1 MTETDLINRR
11 ITAGRLLADSD
22 ILRQLIQDDAAS
34 EQKRRMLEG
43 KRYYEAEHDVLQ
55 KDFTASLIS
64 ETEDGEINSREEVRA
79 FRNPNRSNH
88 HCVHPFHR
96 VLVDQKVSY
105 LLGKEPTVSVAGADT
120 DAGLQEYERLLNEVC
135 DERFNAVLSDLAVG
149 ASNKGVEVL
158 HIYYDTAGELRYCI
172 TPAEECI
179 LVYDTEYQDTLQQ
192 VIRYYTITETREDG
206 RKYARQRVEW
216 WTAQDVTY
224 YTQNDTNLYLLD
236 SGAAHNPSPHW
247 WEITVQDGAEV
258 RKAAHHWDRVPFVVL
273 ENNAERSGDLA
284 PVKGLIDAYD
294 LLSSDGTNNFLDLV
308 DLYWVIQGYGGE
320 TTNAIARKL
329 KINKAVNISDSTG
342 RVEAKQVELSAEG
355 RLEWMKM
362 LRRDIYHL
370 GMGIDVDAE
379 TFGSAPSGVSLKF
392 RYAQLDLKANK
403 MVPKLKAAV
412 KDLLWF
418 VTDDYNRRNGT
429 AYDSSAVSV
438 VLTKSLIAND
448 YETVQMINLSKGIVS
463 DDTLLA
469 HHPFVDDVN
478 NEKAALEEQAERERE
493 LFDGGYGADFHA
505 EQDNTGGEAE

>member
-11 ITAGRLLADSD
+11 ITAGRMLADSD
-22 ILRQLIQDDAAS
+22 ILRRLIQDDAAS
-34 EQKRRMLEG
+34 EQKRRMQEG
-43 KRYYEAEHDVLQ
+43 KRYYEAGHDVLQ
-55 KDFTASLIS
+55 KDFTASLVS
-64 ETEDGEINSREEVRA
+64 ETEDGEADSREEIRA

-88 HCVHPFHR
+88 HCVHTFHR

-135 DERFNAVLSDLAVG
+135 DEKFNAVLSDLAVG
-149 ASNKGVEVL
+149 ASNKGIEVL
-158 HIYYDTAGELRYCI
+158 HIYYDAAGELRYCI

-179 LVYDTEYQDTLQQ
+179 LVYDTAYQDTLEQ

-216 WTAQDVTY
+216 WTAHDVTY
-224 YTQNDTNLYLLD
+224 YTQKDGGLYLLD
-236 SGAAHNPSPHW
+236 SGAVHNPSPHW
-247 WEITVQDGAEV
+247 WEIAMQDGVEV
-258 RKAAHHWDRVPFVVL
+258 KKTAHDWGRVPFVVL
-273 ENNAERSGDLA
+273 ENNMERSGDLL

-320 TTNAIARKL
+320 SASAIARKL

-342 RVEAKQVELSAEG
+342 RVEAKQVELSAAG
-355 RLEWMKM
+355 RLEWLKM

-370 GMGIDVDAE
+370 GMGIDVDSE

-403 MVPKLKAAV
+403 MVPKLKAAI
-412 KDLLWF
+412 KELLWF
-418 VTDDYNRRNGT
+418 VTDDYNRRNGNKRCSMAAT
-429 AYDSSAVSV
+429 AAISRLGTAAQAVR
-438 VLTKSLIAND
+438 A
-448 YETVQMINLSKGIVS
+448 
-463 DDTLLA
+463 
-469 HHPFVDDVN
+469 
-478 NEKAALEEQAERERE
+478 NEKRGILGGTHGAAE
-493 LFDGGYGADFHA
+493 
-505 EQDNTGGEAE
+505 